1 MKNIRINRLFNE
13 NGRSLVVAMDHPRVF
28 DTVTDLQFL
37 ENISR
42 KVIEAGADALLTPY
56 GATNFLV
63 NKNFSR
69 NLISWNKIYI
79 INAN

>member
-37 ENISR
+37 ENIFR
-42 KVIEAGADALLTPY
+42 KVIEAGADALLTP
-56 GATNFLV
+56 
-63 NKNFSR
+63 
-69 NLISWNKIYI
+69 
-79 INAN
+79 